1 MSERQKRGCVAV
13 LTAEATWV
21 VVIALDVFVFTHLTQ
36 WVWEHTVSP
45 WLSVPRLTFVE
56 ALIITLLTSVMS
68 FMLVERVRKEIA
80 EDRAA

>member
-21 VVIALDVFVFTHLTQ
+21 IILTLDVFVFTRLTQ

-45 WLSVPRLTFVE
+45 WLSVPRLTFTE
-56 ALIITLLTSVMS
+56 ACIITLITSVMS
-68 FMLVERVRKEIA
+68 YLLVERVRKEM
-80 EDRAA
+80 DG